1 MTKTRSEKYR
11 DLRDTI
17 SFDTQVEKNKR
28 ALKDFEER
36 LNRIDPHLMDTVGN
50 NYSDFSAEPDL
61 SDTSHS
67 LRPFGNISSGKT
79 RPDAYPGEYSNP
91 VNTGRPYAPKDSG
104 ADLVFPSGKP
114 RKAAGAGKTQSTVTY
129 ASPDGNTMTKEE
141 LRNEIKSLFRD
152 EPAPQNPVYEDDPEK
167 TASIPKIRK
176 TRKPADYAVQENVP
190 DEEDP
195 MDNTRRLVNIVLWMI
210 IIVLAVILLVI
221 VYLIFTQKPAGA

>member
-79 RPDAYPGEYSNP
+79 RPDSHSGEYSKP
-91 VNTGRPYAPKDSG
+91 VNAGSQYAPKDST
-104 ADLVFPSGKP
+104 ADLPFPSGNTMTSASS
-114 RKAAGAGKTQSTVTY
+114 RKSGTAMISGA
-129 ASPDGNTMTKEE
+129 DGNTMTKEE

-167 TASIPKIRK
+167 TSPIPKIRK